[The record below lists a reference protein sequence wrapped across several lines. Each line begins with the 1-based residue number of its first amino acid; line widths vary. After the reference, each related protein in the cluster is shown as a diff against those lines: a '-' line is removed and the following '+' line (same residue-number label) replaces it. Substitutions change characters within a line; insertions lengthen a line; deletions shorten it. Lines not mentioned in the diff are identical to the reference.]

1 MTRVILNSSFF
12 LPSPCCFVLCYPSII
27 HLSIHPPTPHHPGF
41 CLLDCLLSCLAGS
54 PPVCPVLGPYIHTVA
69 LAVSPFQTITSL
81 SVFFFILGD
90 LVPYKSTEC
99 PLPPN
104 DAWLLLSCS
113 LKWLGTPLVPPGVS
127 WCLLVSPGV
136 SWCLLVP
143 PGASW
148 CLLVSPGVSWC
159 LPHPDVSEGGAWCL
173 FLLPNFLLVQT
184 RFFFISP
191 WTESP
196 NIAALSAVLG
206 RQCPSSTS
214 ACREKSSFPP

>member
-1 MTRVILNSSFF
+1 MP
-12 LPSPCCFVLCYPSII
+12 PS
-27 HLSIHPPTPHHPGF
+27 
-41 CLLDCLLSCLAGS
+41 
-54 PPVCPVLGPYIHTVA
+54 
-69 LAVSPFQTITSL
+69 
-81 SVFFFILGD
+81 
-90 LVPYKSTEC
+90 
-99 PLPPN
+99 

-113 LKWLGTPLVPPGVS
+113 LKWLGLL
-127 WCLLVSPGV
+127 WCLLVS
-136 SWCLLVP
+136 

-159 LPHPDVSEGGAWCL
+159 LPLPDVSEGGAWCL

-206 RQCPSSTS
+206 RQCPVRLPAERRVLFLHRDLQAGKMGLLTAAEKNFRMSQSSLKPVSLLRQEGTQ
-214 ACREKSSFPP
+214 A

>member
-1 MTRVILNSSFF
+1 
-12 LPSPCCFVLCYPSII
+12 
-27 HLSIHPPTPHHPGF
+27 
-41 CLLDCLLSCLAGS
+41 
-54 PPVCPVLGPYIHTVA
+54 VLGPYIHTVA

-127 WCLLVSPGV
+127 WCLLVSPGASWCLLVSPGASWCLLVTPGASWCLLVSPGV

-148 CLLVSPGVSWC
+148 CLLVSPGAFLTLMLVREVHGVCSFYLIFC
-159 LPHPDVSEGGAWCL
+159 LYRLD
-173 FLLPNFLLVQT
+173 F
-184 RFFFISP
+184 
-191 WTESP
+191 
-196 NIAALSAVLG
+196 
-206 RQCPSSTS
+206 
-214 ACREKSSFPP
+214 SSFPRGRNPQT